1 MKAIII
7 RKLNEIVSLTILA
20 LMSTALIAGQA
31 DAVAHAAAPEMIKH
45 EVRPTMIHAEFAI
58 DLRLGE
64 IARLNVDRESIEVI
78 RKILDPLLERKD

>member
-31 DAVAHAAAPEMIKH
+31 DAVAHAAAPEMI
-45 EVRPTMIHAEFAI
+45 HAEFAI

-78 RKILDPLLERKD
+78 RKILDTRLERND